1 MFNAPDMK
9 KTSLFIALFS
19 LLIFSGCHDDEDY
32 DIVLGANEVDV
43 LAGEVAYVRIYYP
56 GGLSIAND
64 NPDIAYSL
72 GSTNE
77 NDLIIETLKVG
88 TASIRLIDNQD
99 QSKQAQLIVR
109 CHYLGGVFE
118 EVAVP
123 PANAV
128 SVSATDK
135 DIEDQIRK
143 ELSNQLKESASTRY
157 EFDSSTNRVKIDF
170 SQSAGGGGLVE
181 GTYQWEP
188 TGNLTLSCNGIT
200 ESYGFTIIGEHSKSY
215 PIEGKALL
223 ISRLTDEYRE
233 RYPEAGVML
242 VGLDRVLS
250 GSFDFEN

>member
-9 KTSLFIALFS
+9 KAGFLFVLLS

-32 DIVLGANEVDV
+32 NIVLGANEINV
-43 LAGEVAYVRIYYP
+43 LAGGEAYVRIYYP
-56 GGLSIAND
+56 GSLSIAND
-64 NPDIAYSL
+64 NSDIAYSL

-88 TASIRLIDNQD
+88 TASIRLIDEHD
-99 QSKQAQLIVR
+99 PSKQAQLIVH

-128 SVSATDK
+128 FVSATDK
-135 DIEDQIRK
+135 DIEDQIRE

-157 EFDSSTNRVKIDF
+157 EFDSSTNRVTIDF
-170 SQSAGGGGLVE
+170 SRSAGGGGSVE

-188 TGNLTLSCNGIT
+188 AGNLTLSCNGIT

-215 PIEGKALL
+215 PVEGKALL
-223 ISRLTDEYRE
+223 ISRLTEEYKE

-250 GSFDFEN
+250 GSFDFE